1 MDIFII
7 RLFPASYMKL
17 ATVCVC
23 RGETAMAGVH
33 VEHLYTSIPVA
44 SSAAAA
50 DERVET
56 LGNLVDAVVESER
69 IRCAAVCCR

>member
-7 RLFPASYMKL
+7 NLVYWRSRPS
-17 ATVCVC
+17 V
-23 RGETAMAGVH
+23 GETAMAGVH

>member
-1 MDIFII
+1 
-7 RLFPASYMKL
+7 
-17 ATVCVC
+17 
-23 RGETAMAGVH
+23 MAGVH